1 MNRGQRPPEDRIS
14 LGSIPARQLGQH
26 FLVFSVGS
34 LLMLAVRVYNGVV
47 MGGDPAW
54 HQVIDLVGEKG
65 GSTMA
70 ACLGLSAISVE
81 GVNMVLAELF
91 RRRRREED
99 LAEGEARG
107 SAEGEA
113 RGLAEGEARGLA
125 EGEARGLVEGQA
137 QMHRLWMEWLHRKE
151 AAESEGVPF
160 GEPPPQ
166 PENLNGRDS

>member
-1 MNRGQRPPEDRIS
+1 
-14 LGSIPARQLGQH
+14 
-26 FLVFSVGS
+26 
-34 LLMLAVRVYNGVV
+34 MLAVRVYNGVV

-91 RRRRREED
+91 KRRRREEN
-99 LAEGEARG
+99 
-107 SAEGEA
+107 
-113 RGLAEGEARGLA
+113 LAEGEARGLA
-125 EGEARGLVEGQA
+125 EGEAHGLIEGQA
-137 QMHRLWMEWLHRKE
+137 HMHRLWTEWLDRKE

-160 GEPPPQ
+160 EEPPPQ
-166 PENLNGRDS
+166 PENLNGRKS